1 MCGIAG
7 HLSPRVLDRSLG
19 LEMLGKL
26 AHRGPDGPGHVFVGS
41 PLGAIFLGNARLAI
55 VDVPGGNQPYSIEE
69 AGITCVFNGE
79 IYNHNELRS
88 SLESLGHT
96 FESKAD
102 GEVIPHLYLEYGIDG
117 LKKLRG
123 MFAIAL
129 FDSRARKMILVR
141 DPFGKKP
148 LYFNYSDTEI
158 FFASELKSLLVG
170 LPQKREL
177 NLGAIGMYLQ
187 FGFVPGTVSPFE
199 GIEKVGPGDVVTWH
213 EGRLT
218 KESFADFWVEPELDR
233 NESNLTDIQTS
244 LDAAVKR
251 RLPDEVPFGLFLS
264 GGLDSS
270 LVAESA
276 SRLSES
282 TVDAY
287 TVSFPGS
294 RTDESYLTR
303 LTARHL
309 GLNLQEV
316 DFPSDPTPLIREMQ
330 SAFDEPNADISILP
344 SLLISRSARESG
356 KKVMLTGD
364 GGDEVFGGYPKYA
377 LLERLALLAKISN
390 TRLLDRMRAQL
401 IKSLADG
408 STPPRLI
415 ARHLS
420 FITRADKG
428 FDTVGL
434 NWGLSK
440 NYFDDISLQRSFPE
454 ISARTESLN
463 ADYWAYAQAKLG
475 PRTSTHFDLMNSD
488 FLFYMPGILQ
498 KLDMATMSFGVEA
511 RSPFLDRDLFEF
523 SRKLAKD
530 HVYSSRST
538 KIALRRIAAK
548 VLPLEVSTAPK
559 QGFVPGDNWINSGA
573 VRELMFH
580 YLSPSHSPL
589 LGLMTKEALRDISP
603 QIGNNSAS
611 RFTWPLVTLALWLEK
626 WK

>member
-7 HLSPRVLDRSLG
+7 HLSPRVADPSLG

-26 AHRGPDGPGHVFVGS
+26 AHRGPDGPGHLFFKSPFGS
-41 PLGAIFLGNARLAI
+41 IFLGNARLAI
-55 VDVPGGNQPYSIEE
+55 VDVPGGNQPYSIED

-88 SLESLGHT
+88 SLKLLGHV

-129 FDSRARKMILVR
+129 FDNRTGKLILAR
-141 DPFGKKP
+141 DHFGKKP
-148 LYFNYSDTEI
+148 LYYNFSETEI
-158 FFASELKSLLVG
+158 FFASELKSLMAG
-170 LPQKREL
+170 RPPKREL
-177 NLGAIGMYLQ
+177 DLGAIGLYLQ
-187 FGFVPGTVSPFE
+187 FGFVPGTFSPFE
-199 GIEKVGPGDVVTWH
+199 GVKKVGPGDVITWH

-218 KESFADFWVEPELDR
+218 KESFADFWARPERGHAD
-233 NESNLTDIQTS
+233 NSFTDIQKS
-244 LDAAVKR
+244 LDAAVNR

-282 TVDAY
+282 TVDAF
-287 TVSFPGS
+287 TVTFPGS

-309 GLNLQEV
+309 GLNLLEV
-316 DFPSDPTPLIREMQ
+316 DFPDDPGQLVREMQ
-330 SAFDEPNADISILP
+330 STFDEPNADISILP
-344 SLLISRSARESG
+344 SLLVSRFARESG

-377 LLERLALLAKISN
+377 LLERLARLAKVSN
-390 TRLLDRMRAQL
+390 NKFLGRMRAQVF
-401 IKSLADG
+401 KGLADG
-408 STPPRLI
+408 ATSPRLI

-420 FITRADKG
+420 FIARLDRG

-434 NWGLSK
+434 NWGISK
-440 NYFDDISLQRSFPE
+440 NYFDDISLQKRFPE
-454 ISARTESLN
+454 IYASSESRN
-463 ADYWAYAQAKLG
+463 AEFWGYAQAKLG
-475 PRTSTHFDLMNSD
+475 PRTSAHFDLMNSD

-498 KLDMATMSFGVEA
+498 KLDMATMNFGVEA
-511 RSPFLDRDLFEF
+511 RSPFLDRDLFEY
-523 SRKLAKD
+523 SRNLAKE
-530 HVYSSRST
+530 HFYSPRMT
-538 KIALRRIAAK
+538 KIALRKIAAK
-548 VLPLEVSTAPK
+548 VLPVEVSKAPK
-559 QGFVPGDNWINSGA
+559 QGFVPGDNWINSDS
-573 VRELMFH
+573 VRDLMFH
-580 YLSPSHSPL
+580 YLSPTQSPL
-589 LGLMTKEALRDISP
+589 LDLLPKEALLDISP

-611 RFTWPLVTLALWLEK
+611 RFTWPLFTLALWLEK